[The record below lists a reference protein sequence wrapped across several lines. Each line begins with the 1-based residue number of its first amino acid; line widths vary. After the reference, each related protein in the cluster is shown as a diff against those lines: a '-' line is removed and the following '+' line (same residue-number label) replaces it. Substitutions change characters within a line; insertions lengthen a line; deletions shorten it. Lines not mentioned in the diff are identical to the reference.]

1 MNKISED
8 NRDINV
14 FDLLITLYA
23 HKFKLLTLTLI
34 LPLIYIIYNIDKP
47 DKYIL
52 LINWEA
58 QNYNSFINTINGE
71 YPNLDREINFINE
84 VVDNLTNET
93 VIEKTL
99 INSIDD
105 NSKLEVKV
113 KDIKKNIITKI
124 PNFETRL
131 PIYSINYSF
140 NSESEFKNDFIE
152 NLIQNSFNFVIENL
166 QNSLKSHIESKERSL
181 SEKSNF
187 EKRELQITL
196 LQLESEYALME
207 KRLIF
212 AKKMQIDEVEEN
224 IIIARENNILEPVFV
239 DLQSNINLNN
249 PKLSIETMPLYFY
262 GLNILKSRLEVLKKS
277 ESSFDPIT
285 ALSLNNIRIN
295 IEQTKDRIKN
305 NSNNMEALSL
315 KHDKE
320 FLPYNEKLS
329 ALNMID
335 KNSMSVLSINQYDII
350 VKSVPKTDI
359 KILLLLSII
368 GFSMCSL
375 FIFVN
380 LLNSKEKKN

>member
-23 HKFKLLTLTLI
+23 PKFKLLTLTLI

-99 INSIDD
+99 INFIDD

-166 QNSLKSHIESKERSL
+166 QNSLKSHIKSKERSL

-212 AKKMQIDEVEEN
+212 AKKMQIDEIEEN

-380 LLNSKEKKN
+380 LINSKEKKN